1 VSLRVGFD
9 IDGVLADFRT
19 AFRETAERCLSK
31 PVADD
36 GGGEDPARAPLTAED
51 IRRVWDHIGRT
62 PNWWLD
68 VPAYEPAQ
76 IARLYGLVRS
86 AGWEVFFMTKRPPS
100 AGDSVQFQTQW
111 WIERF
116 GFYLPAVVTV
126 PGSRGDIANGLRLD
140 LVIDDQIINCAEII
154 SAGNTKAVLMLRDP
168 DNVARNHA
176 TDRGVGVVGS
186 LAEALT
192 VLERLHDVIP
202 RRRGQ
207 LMRLTDWF
215 KPSADAHTLPDNP
228 RDVRPIPPFTAT
240 DSTRG

>member
-1 VSLRVGFD
+1 MSFRVGFD
-9 IDGVLADFRT
+9 VDGVLADFRS
-19 AFRETAERCLSK
+19 AFRQTAEQLLKRSVSDAVGPEQTPASLS
-31 PVADD
+31 PGDV
-36 GGGEDPARAPLTAED
+36 RH
-51 IRRVWDHIGRT
+51 VWEHIAKT
-62 PNWWLD
+62 DNWWME

-76 IARLYGLVRS
+76 IARLYELTRA
-86 AGWEVFFMTKRPPS
+86 AGWEIVFMTKRPAS
-100 AGDSVQFQTQW
+100 SGDSVQFQTQW

-140 LVIDDQIINCAEII
+140 LVIDDQIINCAEVI
-154 SAGNTKAVLMLRDP
+154 SAGNTKAVLMLRDA

-176 TDRGVGVVGS
+176 TDRGIGVVS
-186 LAEALT
+186 TLAEALT

-215 KPSADAHTLPDNP
+215 KPAAETGALPDNP